1 MRLALPFEGGGKG
14 CRGAGRDPG
23 VALKDGGAVLLCLG
37 SEEAERREETGG
49 PFIGPPR
56 DSAASSPSGMII
68 KSLFEQHSAL
78 MGLDGSQWEP

>member
-1 MRLALPFEGGGKG
+1 MGVE
-14 CRGAGRDPG
+14 GRDPG
-23 VALKDGGAVLLCLG
+23 VALKDSGTVLLHLG
-37 SEEAERREETGG
+37 SEERPVPALGGRRAAAR

-56 DSAASSPSGMII
+56 DCAASSPSGMII